1 MRKIFISKQRNKNG
15 RRYGFDRFKGV
26 KDVHNLERQLDQIV
40 IGGLKLYINIPKY
53 GREMARK
60 VAAQPKPMGYEEK
73 HENTAA
79 WWRQPQARMS
89 STSYATVVARNMCS
103 SGQRKVTYNEP
114 HSPVASLSLV
124 HLDIPL
130 NDKKWFSEAWVGR
143 LKNLAL
149 FDRVEDD
156 LLWDFGADITSK
168 YMGDD
173 MVLLPGLTD
182 AKVEQMMQ
190 EEMDGEDSL
199 FHSLE
204 KWNSSL
210 RTGHRLTWVQCW
222 GIPLLAWDMTYIQKI
237 VAAIGDMV
245 EVDDDVEEV
254 RRVDRTRVL
263 IRTPWNPAIQH
274 TVNVYIGGE
283 VYKV

>member
-1 MRKIFISKQRNKNG
+1 
-15 RRYGFDRFKGV
+15 
-26 KDVHNLERQLDQIV
+26 
-40 IGGLKLYINIPKY
+40 
-53 GREMARK
+53 MARK
-60 VAAQPKPMGYEEK
+60 VA
-73 HENTAA
+73 
-79 WWRQPQARMS
+79 
-89 STSYATVVARNMCS
+89 RNMRS
-103 SGQRKVTYNEP
+103 SRQRKETYNDH
-114 HSPVASLSLV
+114 HSRVASLSSV
-124 HLDIPL
+124 YLDIPL

-210 RTGHRLTWVQCW
+210 HTGHRLTWVQCW

-237 VAAIGDMV
+237 VAAIWDMV

-254 RRVDRTRVL
+254 RRVDRARVL
-263 IRTPWNPAIQH
+263 I
-274 TVNVYIGGE
+274 
-283 VYKV
+283 

>member
-79 WWRQPQARMS
+79 WWRQPQARMG

-130 NDKKWFSEAWVGR
+130 NDKKWFTEAWVRR
-143 LKNLAL
+143 LKNLAW

-156 LLWDFGADITSK
+156 PLWDFGADITPK

-173 MVLLPGLTD
+173 MILLLGLTD
-182 AKVEQMMQ
+182 AKAE
-190 EEMDGEDSL
+190 
-199 FHSLE
+199 
-204 KWNSSL
+204 
-210 RTGHRLTWVQCW
+210 
-222 GIPLLAWDMTYIQKI
+222 
-237 VAAIGDMV
+237 
-245 EVDDDVEEV
+245 
-254 RRVDRTRVL
+254 
-263 IRTPWNPAIQH
+263 
-274 TVNVYIGGE
+274 
-283 VYKV
+283 